1 MTSYICLWFYVVL
14 ARQFWCNT
22 FLLPYWLAVVMLC
35 VSESLFSSIQHLVR
49 SVGQSHGCRCVF
61 VHQACVTMTIASYQ
75 VAVAEDELRHPCS
88 TAGDEV
94 FHNWFR
100 SQARYHKSGRRDLK
114 TWTRTIDELQTNENS
129 SATRS
134 AN

>member
-1 MTSYICLWFYVVL
+1 MT
-14 ARQFWCNT
+14 A
-22 FLLPYWLAVVMLC
+22 
-35 VSESLFSSIQHLVR
+35 
-49 SVGQSHGCRCVF
+49 
-61 VHQACVTMTIASYQ
+61 TITSYQ
-75 VAVAEDELRHPCS
+75 VTVAEDELRHPCS
-88 TAGDEV
+88 TAGDED

-134 AN
+134 AILLGFKTLLAEDSFEDVQAIVLVFFLVTVGGLE